1 MAAPAVAAVAK
12 KVIVYILTDEKALK
26 VVLGIVLGIIII
38 ILLPLGVILGVL
50 NGDVEID
57 ADRIQELIVQNL
69 SAEEQAMLQGIETLN
84 CDNLS
89 FAIKSY
95 LIATKRT
102 TTLLCNRRLYPLI
115 SHCR

>member
-38 ILLPLGVILGVL
+38 ILLPLGVIIGVL

-57 ADRIQELIVQNL
+57 STAVIYGNIKSKAVQISSGAVVEGMCQQVYASVDVSHYFEDGIQNL
-69 SAEEQAMLQGIETLN
+69 D
-84 CDNLS
+84 DNS
-89 FAIKSY
+89 Q
-95 LIATKRT
+95 
-102 TTLLCNRRLYPLI
+102 
-115 SHCR
+115 

>member
-12 KVIVYILTDEKALK
+12 KVIVYILTDKKALK

-57 ADRIQELIVQNL
+57 ADRMHEMIVQNL
-69 SAEEQAMLQGIETLN
+69 SAEEQAMLQGIEDTMYGIE
-84 CDNLS
+84 DGMTE
-89 FAIKSY
+89 AG
-95 LIATKRT
+95 
-102 TTLLCNRRLYPLI
+102 
-115 SHCR
+115 